1 MGLTHPPA
9 LLQEHGIPIIRVTRE
24 KDQGGESNPKSSNL
38 NNCLRQ
44 IYGDSV
50 PPASE
55 VGPLACFCLKRLCFQ
70 CARAQ
75 IATSDQIHTAAVRDT
90 AAQQW

>member
-1 MGLTHPPA
+1 MCLQLCEDLVGLTRAPA

-24 KDQGGESNPKSSNL
+24 KDKGGESNPKSSNL

-55 VGPLACFCLKRLCFQ
+55 VGPLTCICMQ
-70 CARAQ
+70 
-75 IATSDQIHTAAVRDT
+75 
-90 AAQQW
+90 